1 MSKVNVDEINAGD
14 LVSYYS
20 EYFGANR
27 IGYVTGVSET
37 KVWAWWSRSK
47 EVIHGNMPLC
57 RIYGHWKVINFEE
70 ESKVD
75 ELKVYTGKETIEAL
89 LEGKLLKGENG
100 YIYRFNC
107 ESNEINVRHSEVTEW
122 KFSTIPFNN
131 LSRAHLTE
139 VVTPQVGDWV
149 RVNTPHYHY
158 VGELL
163 ETDGEWLRANWN
175 ENESVYGVRLT
186 KSDTWEILSPEQIT
200 EYKREQAF
208 SKVGRKLNEFRE
220 GDIVM
225 IDSLGVTAIVVSK
238 KNDLKVQLHGIN
250 QVGKGHVAQPH
261 QLTPIFFTESQIDLS
276 QR

>member
-20 EYFGANR
+20 EYFGENR

-57 RIYGHWKVINFEE
+57 RIDGHWKAINFEE

-75 ELKVYTGKETIEAL
+75 ELKVYTGKETVQAL
-89 LEGKLLKGENG
+89 FDGKTLSKDGSLYRVSTNGTLEVDMNSTNEWEYSRLYVSNLLTWE
-100 YIYRFNC
+100 F
-107 ESNEINVRHSEVTEW
+107 
-122 KFSTIPFNN
+122 
-131 LSRAHLTE
+131 TE
-139 VVTPQVGDWV
+139 VVLPQVGDWV
-149 RVNTPHYHY
+149 KVKFKGGTHTAKIKKIDDEGYW
-158 VGELL
+158 
-163 ETDGEWLRANWN
+163 GEWNQP
-175 ENESVYGVRLT
+175 T
-186 KSDTWEILSPEQIT
+186 SDIATPIYPYEYVTFEVLSPEQIT

-238 KNDLKVQLHGIN
+238 KNDPKVQLHGIN

-261 QLTPIFFTESQIDLS
+261 QLTPIFFTESQVDLS
-276 QR
+276 

>member
-57 RIYGHWKVINFEE
+57 RIDGHWKVINFEE

-75 ELKVYTGKETIEAL
+75 ELKVYTGKETVQAL
-89 LEGKLLKGENG
+89 LDGKTLSKDGSLYRVSTNGTLEVDMNSTNEWEYSRLYVSNLLTWE
-100 YIYRFNC
+100 F
-107 ESNEINVRHSEVTEW
+107 
-122 KFSTIPFNN
+122 
-131 LSRAHLTE
+131 TE
-139 VVTPQVGDWV
+139 VVLPQVGDWV
-149 RVNTPHYHY
+149 KVTCKTNTFTGKLISVSSNGAKARWNDHDY
-158 VGELL
+158 VGYL
-163 ETDGEWLRANWN
+163 EFKLN
-175 ENESVYGVRLT
+175 ER
-186 KSDTWEILSPEQIT
+186 TWQILSPEQIT

-238 KNDLKVQLHGIN
+238 KNDPKVQLHGIN
-250 QVGKGHVAQPH
+250 QVGKGHVAHPH
-261 QLTPIFFTESQIDLS
+261 QLTPIFFTESQVDLS
-276 QR
+276 